1 MAIYASSS
9 TITAQTVPSIK
20 LDRSTLTADQVLQW
34 DSAQAVFVN
43 KNLSV
48 GGNPA
53 VTDFQAGNGAALT
66 GDQASLLGARTG
78 AGNHTQIIKTL
89 KAGTN
94 LSFTSTGTEV
104 TIDIAGGASLLN
116 TGANVGSGQEV
127 YKSTAANVL
136 QFRTLT
142 ATGSNLAITTNGDEI
157 EFNNTAEINT
167 ASNLGTGQTIFSA
180 KTGADLAF
188 NSIDV
193 TGQLSVSTANNT
205 ITIAPNY
212 GFAAGDEGDLVQ
224 VNGGALSTLATGA
237 TGSFLMS
244 GAGGLE
250 WSTSTANTRTFKVT
264 FEQDGSIEAF
274 SQVPADLT
282 VSRIGNELTVIHS
295 FNTWP
300 KSVTYFGFDNTN
312 NQYKYRAPTGNYQ
325 VLLDGVNP
333 TTTFKIQ
340 LISSVAGADVNQHA
354 YVNLVF

>member
-20 LDRSTLTADQVLQW
+20 LDRSTLTDDQVLQW
-34 DSAQAVFVN
+34 NTTQGNFINSD
-43 KNLSV
+43 LSI

-53 VTDFQAGNGAALT
+53 VTSFQAGDGAT
-66 GDQASLLGARTG
+66 GTSLIGARTG
-78 AGNHTQIIKTL
+78 TGNHTQIIKTL
-89 KAGTN
+89 KVGAN
-94 LSFTSTGTEV
+94 LDITGTGTDV
-104 TIDIAGGASLLN
+104 TISLANGGALLN
-116 TGANVGSGQEV
+116 TGNNVGAGQEV
-127 YKSTAANVL
+127 YKSVANNIL

-142 ATGSNLAITTNGDEI
+142 ATGNNLAITTNGDEI

-167 ASNLGTGQTIFSA
+167 ASNLGTGQSIFSA

-193 TGQLSVSTANNT
+193 SGQLSVSTANNT

-212 GFAAGDEGDLVQ
+212 GFAAGDEGELVQ
-224 VNGGALSTLATGA
+224 VNGGALSTLTTGA

-250 WSTSTANTRTFKVT
+250 WSTTTANTRIFKVT
-264 FEQDGSIEAF
+264 FEQDGNLEAF

-312 NQYKYRAPTGNYQ
+312 NQYKLRYPTGNYQ
-325 VLLDGVNP
+325 VLLDGANP

>member
-9 TITAQTVPSIK
+9 TITAQTVPAIK
-20 LDRSTLTADQVLQW
+20 LDRSTLAGDQVLQW
-34 DSAQAVFVN
+34 DSTQGVFVN
-43 KNLSV
+43 SNLSI
-48 GGNPA
+48 GGN
-53 VTDFQAGNGAALT
+53 NALT
-66 GDQASLLGARTG
+66 SLQNGDGTVVAGQAQLVGARVG
-78 AGNHTQIIKTL
+78 DNTQIIKVL

-94 LSFTSTGTEV
+94 LSLAQDATSV
-104 TIDIAGGASLLN
+104 TVNLAGGNTLN
-116 TGANVGSGQEV
+116 TGSNVGTGEGV
-127 YKSTAANVL
+127 YKQTSANVL
-136 QFRTLT
+136 QFRSLT
-142 ATGSNLAITTNGDEI
+142 ATGSNFAITTNGDEI

-167 ASNLGTGQTIFSA
+167 ASNLGTGQTVFSA

-193 TGQLSVSTANNT
+193 AGQLSIATANNT
-205 ITIAPNY
+205 ITISPNY
-212 GFAAGDEGDLVQ
+212 GFSGGDEGELVQ
-224 VNGGALSTLATGA
+224 VTGGALGTLTTGA

-264 FEQDGSIEAF
+264 FEQDGSVEAF

-312 NQYKYRAPTGNYQ
+312 NQYKLRYPTGNYQ

>member
-20 LDRSTLTADQVLQW
+20 LDRSTLTDDQVLQW
-34 DSAQAVFVN
+34 NTAQGNFIN
-43 KNLSV
+43 SNLSI

-53 VTDFQAGNGAALT
+53 VTSFQAGDGAT
-66 GDQASLLGARTG
+66 GTSLIGARTG

-89 KAGTN
+89 KVGAN
-94 LSFTSTGTEV
+94 LEITGTGTDV
-104 TIDIAGGASLLN
+104 TIGLANGGALLN
-116 TGANVGSGQEV
+116 TGGNVGTGQEV
-127 YKSTAANVL
+127 YKSTVANVL

-142 ATGSNLAITTNGDEI
+142 ATGSNLAITTNGNEI

-167 ASNLGTGQTIFSA
+167 ASNLGTGQSVFNA
-180 KTGADLAF
+180 KTVADLAF

-212 GFAAGDEGDLVQ
+212 GFAAGDEGELVQ
-224 VNGGALSTLATGA
+224 VNGGALGTLTTGA

-250 WSTSTANTRTFKVT
+250 WSTTTANTRKFKVT
-264 FEQDGSIEAF
+264 FETDGSLEAF
-274 SQVPADLT
+274 SEVPADLT
-282 VSRIGNELTVIHS
+282 VTRIGNELTIAHS
-295 FNTWP
+295 FNDWP

-312 NQYKYRAPTGNYQ
+312 QQYKLRYPTGNYQ
-325 VLLDGVNP
+325 VLLDVG
-333 TTTFKIQ
+333 TYTSKFKIQ